1 MNTKNLHMP
10 FVMATVSGKGGVGKS
25 IASVNIAVTLSQMG
39 YRVAV
44 VDADPGLANCA
55 SMFNEHVHASV
66 TDWVAGRCDLE
77 DLFTDAQGVTLVTAA
92 NEPGPLSGKYDLL
105 INALDQIL
113 QHLAWNHDFIIL
125 DTPAGLGEMNLWALD
140 RSGLGAVML
149 VDEPTAVSDIYRF
162 CKYVLNI
169 DPTYPFA
176 SIVNMAEDEEDAAK
190 VHERFNSI
198 VKYFLKT
205 EIPSM
210 GFIPGSQDIRRS
222 VKLQQP
228 VMRLDPDERIARE
241 FNFIAHNIV
250 ALARDIQNRTGGIHH
265 QEPIRGQS

>member
-1 MNTKNLHMP
+1 MNTKHMQMP

-39 YRVAV
+39 FRTAV
-44 VDADPGLANCA
+44 IDTDPGLANCA
-55 SMFNEHVHASV
+55 AMFNEHVNYSV
-66 TDWVAGRCDLE
+66 TDWVAGRCTIE

-105 INALDQIL
+105 LNALDQVL
-113 QHLAWNHDFIIL
+113 QVLAWDHDFIIL

-140 RSGLGAVML
+140 RSRLGAVML

-176 SIVNMAEDEEDAAK
+176 SIVNMAEDEDDAAQ

-198 VKYFLKT
+198 VKYFLMT

-210 GFIPGSQDIRRS
+210 GFIPGSQEIRRS

-228 VMRLDPDERIARE
+228 VMRLDPSEHIARE

-250 ALARDIQNRTGGIHH
+250 ALARDIQKRSGNEVP
-265 QEPIRGQS
+265 QEQVRRQN